1 MLTYEPTD
9 LSWMHYMCSNSLSL
23 LSHMSVACVYRDQQE
38 GLLYDSEL
46 TVHAKSRVLSAI
58 SDHLG
63 TDDGVSDLHPHASTY
78 LTFVSDNSEYL
89 QSTC

>member
-9 LSWMHYMCSNSLSL
+9 LSWMHYMCGNSLSL
-23 LSHMSVACVYRDQQE
+23 LSHIGVACVYRDQQE

-78 LTFVSDNSEYL
+78 LTFISDNSEHL
-89 QSTC
+89 QSTS